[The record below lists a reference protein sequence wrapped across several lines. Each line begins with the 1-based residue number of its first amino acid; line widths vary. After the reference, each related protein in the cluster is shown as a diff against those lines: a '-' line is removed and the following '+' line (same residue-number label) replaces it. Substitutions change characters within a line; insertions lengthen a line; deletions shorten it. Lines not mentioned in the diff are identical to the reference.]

1 MLPLMLAVIL
11 TNSVIIGQI
20 VTDDN
25 TISNKNDVMKDVF
38 PNIVEEG
45 TLPDGRLIILVNRE
59 DLDLATAIIEA
70 EAQCRENLAICTSQP
85 AEPASG
91 RYHWGWIAGAAL
103 AFFAGGLALGHAL

>member
-25 TISNKNDVMKDVF
+25 TIPNNTNVMKDVF

-70 EAQCRENLAICTSQP
+70 EARCRENLAICASQP
-85 AEPASG
+85 AEPASW
-91 RYHWGWIAGAAL
+91 RYHWGWIATAAL
-103 AFFAGGLALGHAL
+103 LFFSGGLALGHFL